1 MRLLISVDVDVDVAR
16 ASLPAATR
24 AEKVSRG
31 EVGGTRGSGER
42 NSCVDS
48 VALSRIV
55 GMRDISAKS
64 SKGVFKGVFRRVRIN
79 NEPDEEKGEETAKK
93 GTTPVR

>member
-24 AEKVSRG
+24 AEKV
-31 EVGGTRGSGER
+31 GGTRGSGER
-42 NSCVDS
+42 NSCVVDS

-55 GMRDISAKS
+55 GMRDVSAKS